1 MQHYK
6 NSPEH
11 LLALNTFIKLVRCT
25 NSVTADIHKSLPPG
39 LTVSQFGILE
49 ALYHLGPMP
58 QKELAQKILKSAGNI
73 TTVINNLEKASLV
86 SRTTNDLDRRFYNI
100 SLTPKGKRL
109 IKDIFPAHADV
120 ILERLSKLTENEQGI
135 LGNLLGKLS
144 SHKS

>member
-1 MQHYK
+1 MRHYK

-25 NSVTADIHKSLPPG
+25 NSVTADIHKNLPSG

-49 ALYHLGPMP
+49 ALFHLGPMP

-86 SRTTNDLDRRFYNI
+86 SRTTNDQDRRFYNI

-109 IKDIFPAHADV
+109 IQDIFPAHADV
-120 ILERLSKLTENEQGI
+120 ILERLSKLTEDEQEI
-135 LGNLLGKLS
+135 LGKLLGKLS
-144 SHKS
+144 SHK